1 MTQTR
6 KLLTGTLLA
15 CMLGV
20 FGQGCAD
27 TTTDED
33 SDDSLAQAAASLD
46 GAVVAPARDGGGADA
61 GDAGDAGSGDAG
73 GAIGPS
79 VDAGLAR

>member
-1 MTQTR
+1 MNQTR

-27 TTTDED
+27 SAIDEE
-33 SDDSLAQAAASLD
+33 SDDSLAQTASLD
-46 GAVVAPARDGGGADA
+46 GAVVTPTNDGGTADA
-61 GDAGDAGSGDAG
+61 GDAGSSDG
-73 GAIGPS
+73 GRTMRRG
-79 VDAGLAR
+79 VDGGITR